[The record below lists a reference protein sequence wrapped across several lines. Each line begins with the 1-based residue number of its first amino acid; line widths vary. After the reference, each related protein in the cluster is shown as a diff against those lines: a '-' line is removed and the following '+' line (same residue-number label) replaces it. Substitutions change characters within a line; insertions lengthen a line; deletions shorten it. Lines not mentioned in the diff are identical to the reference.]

1 MNLIMDAL
9 TWLGSS
15 TAWSGPGAIPQRILE
30 HLLLTAVVVSISFIL
45 AVPLGILV
53 GHFRIGGNL
62 VQAVAG
68 AGRAIPTLGLLTLL
82 GLWMGIGLAA
92 PTLALIVL
100 AAPPLL
106 AGAFAG
112 VTSVEPAT
120 VTAARAIGMSEWQI
134 IRGVEIPLAAPLIL
148 GGLRSAVTQVIATA
162 TLAAYT
168 ADAGLGRFIFSGLKT
183 RDYGEMIGGALLV
196 IALALLLEALF
207 ALTPQRKARP

>member
-1 MNLIMDAL
+1 MNLIMDAF
-9 TWLGSS
+9 TWLGSPS
-15 TAWSGPGAIPQRILE
+15 SWSGTGAIPQRIVE
-30 HLLLTAVVVSISFIL
+30 HLLLSGVVVLIAFAL

-53 GHFRIGGNL
+53 GHFKIGGN
-62 VQAVAG
+62 AVSAIAG

-82 GLWMGIGLAA
+82 GLWLGIGLSA
-92 PTLALIVL
+92 PILALIVL

-112 VTSVEPAT
+112 VSTVEATT
-120 VTAARAIGMSEWQI
+120 VTAARAIGMSQWQV
-134 IRGVEIPLAAPLIL
+134 IRCVEIPLAAPLIL

-168 ADAGLGRFIFSGLKT
+168 ADAGLGRYIFTGLKT

-196 IALALLLEALF
+196 IALALLMEATF
-207 ALTPQRKARP
+207 ALITTRKAHR